1 MDRKQAFVRV
11 EGTDIHFVELGKG
24 RPLVLLHGLS
34 DSHRTWGKIA
44 PELARTRRVLMP
56 DLAGHGLSGRPD
68 ASYALAWH
76 ARIIAGWLDALD
88 LDDVDIV
95 GHSFGGGVAQWLL
108 LAHRERIRRLALV
121 ASGGL
126 GRDVMPALRLCAAT
140 SFVEHHG
147 QAFMSWGT
155 RLGMRFSDG
164 AYDPEDIEILSWMNA
179 MPGSARA
186 LARTVR
192 DVIDWRGQRRHFLDR
207 AHELSDLPPLALYWG
222 DRDNVVPIGHGT
234 EIASKVEGATLTR
247 FDGCGHFPHR
257 QRPEEFT
264 RAIESFFDAPS
275 LSATRLHDHAV
286 RPSASRAL
294 ALRRAPRRA
303 SVWGRVW
310 SSFVAGVRSV
320 VDVRAIN
327 VRKGRPSP

>member
-1 MDRKQAFVRV
+1 MMKKSFVRI
-11 EGTDIHFVELGKG
+11 EGTDIHWAELGQG
-24 RPLVLLHGLS
+24 RPIVLLHGLS

-56 DLAGHGLSGRPD
+56 DLPGHGLSSRPD
-68 ASYALAWH
+68 ESYALAWH
-76 ARIIAGWLDALD
+76 AQIMAGWLDALQ

-108 LAHRERIRRLALV
+108 LAHRQRIRRLALV

-126 GRDVMPALRLCAAT
+126 GRDVMPLLRLCAAT
-140 SFVEHHG
+140 NAVEHYG
-147 QAFMSWGT
+147 QAFMSAGT
-155 RLGMRFSDG
+155 RLGMRFADG
-164 AYDPEDIEILSWMNA
+164 AYDREDIEILSWMNA

-207 AHELSDLPPLALYWG
+207 VHELVDLPPLALYWG
-222 DRDNVVPIGHGT
+222 DLDNVIPIGHGA
-234 EIASKVEGATLTR
+234 EIASKVDGATLTR

-264 RAIESFFDAPS
+264 RAIESFLDAPALGS
-275 LSATRLHDHAV
+275 TRLHQHAV
-286 RPSASRAL
+286 RVSSSRAL
-294 ALRRAPRRA
+294 ARRLPARRPSFLRRA
-303 SVWGRVW
+303 W
-310 SSFVAGVRSV
+310 SSFVAGMRSGV
-320 VDVRAIN
+320 ASRGIA
-327 VRKGRPSP
+327 VRKVTASP